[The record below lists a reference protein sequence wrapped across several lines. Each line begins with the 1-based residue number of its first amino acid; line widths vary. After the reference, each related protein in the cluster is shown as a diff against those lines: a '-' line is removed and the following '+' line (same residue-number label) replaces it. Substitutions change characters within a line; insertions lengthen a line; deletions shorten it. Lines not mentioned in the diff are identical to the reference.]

1 MAQYHSK
8 RKSTFEK
15 DSRVTEETTAS
26 GAKTMGMSF
35 DMSDEKDAFVNHKN
49 QKWMEKV

>member
-15 DSRVTEETTAS
+15 ESRVEESTVA

-35 DMSDEKDAFVNHKN
+35 DFSDEKDAFVNHKN
-49 QKWMEKV
+49 QKWMERT